1 MKKDAQILKRKS
13 ADDFTAGIPN
23 KRNPKD
29 SLVNKAYSLGYQ
41 QAALINGMQSLA
53 KQQVDQ
59 QQQYA
64 QAVQQLFQLQ
74 AQLAQQQSQAPV
86 MSMPSMGALGGAMP
100 PGAGAP
106 AAPAPMGMAPAP
118 APAPAPP
125 MGAGA
130 PQPPM
135 M

>member
-1 MKKDAQILKRKS
+1 MKQDAKILKRKS

-23 KRNPKD
+23 KKNPKD

-41 QAALINGMQSLA
+41 QAALINGMQALA

-74 AQLAQQQSQAPV
+74 AQLAQQQNQVPGIAPPPAPQ
-86 MSMPSMGALGGAMP
+86 MGGGLPGGLPSSMPGGFQA
-100 PGAGAP
+100 AP
-106 AAPAPMGMAPAP
+106 AAPAAPA
-118 APAPAPP
+118 
-125 MGAGA
+125 MGAGV